1 MKLVQI
7 KKTKEENEETKTIDI
22 SWTALFFLS
31 LIFTGISIEI
41 TKD

>member
-22 SWTALFFLS
+22 SWISLFFLS
-31 LIFTGISIEI
+31 LVFTGISIEI
-41 TKD
+41 TRE